1 MGLGNGNSTIQKEE
15 LMIGKLKEID
25 RCFEA
30 AIKNYECLNHEASR
44 NCCIE
49 GRRLIAAL
57 LDENSLEKTNIFF
70 ETLKALRDLQKE
82 VEFSRDG
89 FVDGQPYVITYSY
102 IIERLNEICTALERP

>member
-1 MGLGNGNSTIQKEE
+1 
-15 LMIGKLKEID
+15 MIGKLKEID

-57 LDENSLEKTNIFF
+57 
-70 ETLKALRDLQKE
+70 A
-82 VEFSRDG
+82 
-89 FVDGQPYVITYSY
+89 
-102 IIERLNEICTALERP
+102 ERPMGVAGIRAGLAEAELMECICQMDVSEYCPVHGHHSVTHKGTK

>member
-1 MGLGNGNSTIQKEE
+1 
-15 LMIGKLKEID
+15 MIGKLKEID

-57 LDENSLEKTNIFF
+57 LERPMGIFGIHAGLAEMNSWP
-70 ETLKALRDLQKE
+70 KE
-82 VEFSRDG
+82 VK
-89 FVDGQPYVITYSY
+89 
-102 IIERLNEICTALERP
+102 CTCQMDVSEYCPVHGHHSQVCKPRGTA